1 MNTRPLDAPAQST
14 IEGYLAAI
22 AARLSGPARLRE
34 AIVAELR
41 DGLLEAV
48 RARLVAGATP
58 AQAATAAA
66 GQFGDADTVAAWFA
80 PELAGATARRAA
92 LALIGT
98 GPLVGTLWAT
108 AYAASRFGPV
118 RAAPPWRWPAAPT
131 GAWLG
136 FPLLGLAVAIAGV
149 ATLLALASTGRCSRW
164 LPFGLG
170 LAPVAAA
177 TVAVAAMIVDLTVLG
192 LLAVQ
197 VLTQPWSLAWAPVAL
212 AVAASVAR
220 LVLAGRTTRRCRTTG
235 ASLT

>member
-1 MNTRPLDAPAQST
+1 M
-14 IEGYLAAI
+14 
-22 AARLSGPARLRE
+22 
-34 AIVAELR
+34 
-41 DGLLEAV
+41 
-48 RARLVAGATP
+48 
-58 AQAATAAA
+58 
-66 GQFGDADTVAAWFA
+66 
-80 PELAGATARRAA
+80 
-92 LALIGT
+92 
-98 GPLVGTLWAT
+98 
-108 AYAASRFGPV
+108 
-118 RAAPPWRWPAAPT
+118 
-131 GAWLG
+131 
-136 FPLLGLAVAIAGV
+136 

-197 VLTQPWSLAWAPVAL
+197 VLTQPWSLAFAPVAL